1 MYQLFVLKC
10 STQCNSI
17 LTKEMTEIYQL
28 TFSSCCG
35 SCNKQPYI
43 GLAATRAAFTGAAA
57 TGAAAMGPAVTKAA
71 FTGAAATGAAVQE
84 AAPPAKRQ
92 QSACVHPEQV
102 HGTQLCQKGET
113 AALHWNKKKINFRP

>member
-43 GLAATRAAFTGAAA
+43 GLAATRAAFTGAAS
-57 TGAAAMGPAVTKAA
+57 TGAAAGPDV
-71 FTGAAATGAAVQE
+71 
-84 AAPPAKRQ
+84 APPAKRLKPAVYASRS
-92 QSACVHPEQV
+92 SARYAVVSKRKDRCLSGSSSLESPEKV
-102 HGTQLCQKGET
+102 REIEEL
-113 AALHWNKKKINFRP
+113 NDSFRIE